1 VTQNRGPLTNDV
13 VFVERRREPRIIVSL
28 PARYG
33 LANRR
38 DTRGNRREF
47 ACRIINISSRAM
59 TLIAPVK
66 GAIGERVITQCDE
79 FGKLEGSIIR
89 ELESGFAMS
98 LALNYNERT
107 KLAVKI
113 DWYENNKN
121 HDIVD
126 GRIHKRRVPK
136 NPQTLLVLADETLLS
151 CFVIDMSVSGAAVSA
166 DIIPKIGTPLAVGKV
181 VGRVVRHFAD
191 GFAVQ
196 FIEHQDVECLEQRL
210 ILS

>member
-1 VTQNRGPLTNDV
+1 M
-13 VFVERRREPRIIVSL
+13 FVDRRRDPRIVVSL
-28 PARYG
+28 PARYA

-38 DTRGNRREF
+38 DTQGNRREF

-79 FGKLEGSIIR
+79 FGKLEGLITR
-89 ELESGFAMS
+89 TLESGFVIS
-98 LALNYNERT
+98 LGLNENERT

-126 GRIHKRRVPK
+126 GRTYKRRVPK
-136 NPQTLLVLADETLLS
+136 NPQTLLLLADKTLLP
-151 CFVIDMSVSGAAVSA
+151 CFVIDMSASGAAVSA
-166 DIIPKIGTPLAVGKV
+166 DIILRSDAGRRRKSGRPRGTSLRWRICGSV
-181 VGRVVRHFAD
+181 H
-191 GFAVQ
+191 
-196 FIEHQDVECLEQRL
+196 
-210 ILS
+210 

>member
-1 VTQNRGPLTNDV
+1 MTQNRGPLTDDV
-13 VFVERRREPRIIVSL
+13 VFVDRRCEPRIIVSV
-28 PARYG
+28 PARYR

-38 DTRGNRREF
+38 DTQGNRREF
-47 ACRIINISSRAM
+47 ACRIINISPRSI

-66 GAIGERVITQCDE
+66 GAIGDRVITQCDE

-89 ELESGFAMS
+89 TLESGFVIS
-98 LALNYNERT
+98 LWLNDNERT

-126 GRIHKRRVPK
+126 GRTHKRRVPN
-136 NPQTLLVLADETLLS
+136 NPQTLLVLADETLLP
-151 CFVIDMSVSGAAVSA
+151 CFVIDMSASGAAVSA
-166 DIIPKIGTPLAVGKV
+166 DIIPKIGTLLVVGKV
-181 VGRVVRHFAD
+181 VGRVIRHFAD

-196 FIEHQDVECLEQRL
+196 FIEPQDVECLEQRL